1 MFLMLEIL
9 FGLCLRLCFGEFD
22 IFDSISVLA
31 FLSNKFFLLLLLFY
45 LIIYYI
51 SCRNGGQK
59 N

>member
-1 MFLMLEIL
+1 MLEIL

-31 FLSNKFFLLLLLFY
+31 FLSNKFFLLLLLFN

>member
-1 MFLMLEIL
+1 MLEIL

-31 FLSNKFFLLLLLFY
+31 FLSNKFFLLLLFY

>member
-31 FLSNKFFLLLLLFY
+31 FLSNKFFLLLLFY

>member
-1 MFLMLEIL
+1 MLEIL

-31 FLSNKFFLLLLLFY
+31 FLSNKFFLLLFY